1 MESVLGIVI
10 LLVIGFV
17 CYVIMHSLRNGA
29 NALTDKII
37 EKVAKKRI
45 LTDMIKVNRKN
56 WRINLRIQMD
66 SSRYIGIG

>member
-29 NALTDKII
+29 NALADKKDPNRYDQSEP
-37 EKVAKKRI
+37 EKLSDKFK
-45 LTDMIKVNRKN
+45 
-56 WRINLRIQMD
+56 D
-66 SSRYIGIG
+66 SNGQ

>member
-17 CYVIMHSLRNGA
+17 CYVIMHSLHNGA

-37 EKVAKKRI
+37 EKVAEKK
-45 LTDMIKVNRKN
+45 DPNRYDQSEPEK
-56 WRINLRIQMD
+56 LADKFKD
-66 SSRYIGIG
+66 SNGQ

>member
-37 EKVAKKRI
+37 EKVAKKK
-45 LTDMIKVNRKN
+45 DPNRYDQSEPEK
-56 WRINLRIQMD
+56 LADKFKD
-66 SSRYIGIG
+66 SNG